1 MAGKSQRTQ
10 REREIWRAL
19 LSYAIVRPES
29 AVVLGLTIVLGGLS
43 LIFRWQPF
51 PFWRWWYWLI
61 LGLLAEVGIVYTTLT
76 DQSAGALVMRDLF
89 RQEYNSREIR
99 DPKLRRQLERALD
112 YRDRI
117 EEVIQKSET
126 GIMREHLLD
135 TTTGLDDWLGN
146 IFELSLRLDTYQGDP
161 VISQDREAV
170 PLAIQN
176 LQAKLKLED
185 DESVRDTIRHAL
197 DQKRAQWTVL
207 ERLDNAMDKATFQLE
222 STLTALG
229 TVYSQ
234 VLLIG
239 ARGVEGG
246 RAKRLRQDITDQ
258 VQGLQDVAD
267 SLDQAYQP
275 TGPADIA
282 SMSVEQLKR
291 LADEGEKR
299 LGGQVSGR
307 S

>member
-10 REREIWRAL
+10 REQEISRAL

-29 AVVLGLTIVLGGLS
+29 AVVLALTIVLIGLS

-76 DQSAGALVMRDLF
+76 DQSTGALVMRNLF
-89 RQEYNSREIR
+89 RQEYNPREIR
-99 DPKLRRQLERALD
+99 DSKLREQVEKALD
-112 YRDRI
+112 YRDRMD
-117 EEVIQKSET
+117 EAIQKSET

-135 TTTGLDDWLGN
+135 VTGGFEDWLAT
-146 IFELSLRLDTYQGDP
+146 IFELALRLDTYQSDP
-161 VISQDREAV
+161 VITQDRKSV
-170 PLAIQN
+170 PLALQN

-197 DQKRAQWTVL
+197 EQKRAQWAVL

-246 RAKRLRQDITDQ
+246 RAQRLRQDIADQ
-258 VQGLQDVAD
+258 VQGLQDVVD

-275 TGPADIA
+275 VGPADIA
-282 SMSVEQLKR
+282 SMSAQQLAQ

-299 LGGQVSGR
+299 LRGQAPGGS
-307 S
+307 